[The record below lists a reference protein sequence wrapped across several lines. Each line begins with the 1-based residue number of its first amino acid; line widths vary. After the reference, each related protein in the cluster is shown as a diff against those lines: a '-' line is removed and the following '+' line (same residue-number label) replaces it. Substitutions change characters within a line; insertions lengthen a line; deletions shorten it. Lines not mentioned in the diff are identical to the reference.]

1 MKTFVLQLT
10 WVVATCVLTFAT
22 QVLLF
27 KTASNSWIDVL
38 TTHQWVGIPYLVI
51 TGLALERLAR
61 KRFFRQFWV

>member
-1 MKTFVLQLT
+1 VKTFVLQIA
-10 WVVATCVLTFAT
+10 WVVATCVLTFAI
-22 QVLLF
+22 QALLF